1 MADNINISFG
11 KIANALK
18 SVATDHILGV
28 ATDIYDEDK
37 QKYQSEL
44 NSDIGKVIQ
53 TVAINNA
60 SYPLL
65 LSPSGQTTTTTT
77 TSYFDSGVCLN
88 PSTNTISANVS
99 GYAAHISGGLKGSMP
114 YQTDNNTTT
123 MLGIGTTGQVLKV
136 NSSGVPAWMNEYS
149 YTLPAATTGALGGIK
164 IGYAENGQ
172 NYPVELDDNKAYV
185 NVPWTDTKNTAGSTN
200 NASKIYLIGATSQA
214 TNPQTYSNS
223 KIYATD
229 GVLTTEGGINLYKST
244 GDSPALTFLRGAT
257 ADDLVDWRMFV
268 GTGVLKIQNQAT
280 TGGWKDVLS
289 LASPNSPTIT
299 SSYNISPS
307 TNGTLDLGSSSYK
320 WRNIYGSLK
329 GNADT
334 ATNVTNVY
342 ESKIKWGNNNIAGGL
357 SPIDVALDSQWSA
370 NRLSFMPADDILVE
384 YSIDGGVAWEDYGLT
399 DAQKQSLVT
408 TGLSTTIHP
417 GKNSTRQKTTDMV
430 RVTITAAANKT
441 YFSLKKIYSYL
452 STSGANGT
460 KVKIEKSMCGSD
472 TTFVDV
478 GDYSVSGWSG
488 WNSIPLAASFGGGDN
503 QTGNVRK
510 LRLTF
515 YFTSYGNNYG
525 ETDDK
530 NAVKFQIS
538 KISMIGETSWSNSGG
553 SLSATGH
560 LYSYDVNKTATFPA
574 ALKATAIYENGA
586 ALSSKYALQKATSD
600 NFGGIQLGYS
610 QSGKNYPVQ
619 LSNGK
624 AYVNVPWT
632 DTDTDTKNTT
642 GATNSVSKMY
652 LIGALSQDA
661 NPQTYSSSNVYATNG
676 ELTATKFNGGLNGI
690 SATSVNN
697 CNGDKLLK
705 YFTLSGCTATEA
717 TGNKRYAG
725 TADSYGFHVSNN
737 ANGLLWLGNHST
749 NYGHQLGFSSDG
761 KIYHRSITNGSF
773 PTTANGG
780 SWKTIAFTSDIPSI
794 PGVATT
800 SSNGL
805 MSATDKSK
813 LDNIVAATNEEID
826 NLF

>member
-1 MADNINISFG
+1 MAKNIVTLNLDNTDYSIRPYSTCSTAAATAAKTVSITGFTLCTGATVLVKFDNTNSATSPTLNINSTGDKPIKWKGVSNN
-11 KIANALK
+11 ILDAN
-18 SVATDHILGV
+18 VYYEF
-28 ATDIYDEDK
+28 IYDGT
-37 QKYQSEL
+37 
-44 NSDIGKVIQ
+44 NWMVIGE
-53 TVAINNA
+53 A
-60 SYPLL
+60 
-65 LSPSGQTTTTTT
+65 
-77 TSYFDSGVCLN
+77 
-88 PSTNTISANVS
+88 
-99 GYAAHISGGLKGSMP
+99 
-114 YQTDNNTTT
+114 
-123 MLGIGTTGQVLKV
+123 
-136 NSSGVPAWMNEYS
+136 
-149 YTLPAATTGALGGIK
+149 
-164 IGYAENGQ
+164 
-172 NYPVELDDNKAYV
+172 
-185 NVPWTDTKNTAGSTN
+185 DTKNTAGSTN
-200 NASKIYLIGATSQA
+200 NASKMYLIGAPSQA
-214 TNPQTYSNS
+214 ANPQTYSNS

-244 GDSPALTFLRGAT
+244 GDSPALTFLRGTT
-257 ADDLVDWRMFV
+257 ADSLVDWRMFV
-268 GTGVLKIQNQAT
+268 GTGVLKIQNQAA
-280 TGGWKDVLS
+280 TGGWKDILS
-289 LASPNSPTIT
+289 LADPSASTIT
-299 SSYNISPS
+299 SSYHILPS
-307 TNGTLDLGSSSYK
+307 ANNTLDLGSSSYK

-370 NRLSFMPADDILVE
+370 NRLSFMPANDILVE
-384 YSIDGGVAWEDYGLT
+384 YSTDGGVVWEDYGLT

-408 TGLSTTIHP
+408 TGLSTTIYP

-430 RVTITAAANKT
+430 RVTITAAAWKT

-452 STSGANGT
+452 STSGAAGT

-488 WNSIPLAASFGGGDN
+488 WNSIPLTANFGGGDT
-503 QTGNVRK
+503 QTGNIRK

-515 YFTSYGNNYG
+515 YFNSYGNNYG

-538 KISMIGETSWSNSGG
+538 KISMIGETSWANSGG

-574 ALKATAIYENGA
+574 ALKATAIYENGI
-586 ALSSKYALQKATSD
+586 ALSEKYALQKATSD
-600 NFGGIQLGYS
+600 NFGGIKLGYS

-619 LSNGK
+619 LSDGK

-632 DTDTDTKNTT
+632 DTDTDTKNTA
-642 GATNSVSKMY
+642 GATNSASKMY

-661 NPQTYSSSNVYATNG
+661 NPQTYSNSNVYATNG

-705 YFTLSGCTATEA
+705 YFTLSGCAATEA
-717 TGNKRYAG
+717 TNNKRYAG
-725 TADSYGFHVSNN
+725 TADSYGFPVSNN